1 MLDPYFKRSFPLKHL
16 KKTVYWHSILKK
28 ILCNANTVLFTS
40 EEEKL
45 LARES
50 FPGYRVRETVVPYGS
65 FGPKCDLAAAA
76 DEFISRWPELAGK
89 RLALSLGRIHPKKGT
104 DMLIEAFAATLARD
118 PQWHLVLAGPDQIG
132 WQKELEALAAKLG
145 IANRI
150 TWPGMLR
157 NTLKW
162 GAFAAS
168 EVFVLP
174 SHQENFGIAVAEAQS
189 CGLPV
194 ILSSRINIWR
204 EVESY
209 WAGLVNEDTVEGTT
223 ASLKRWSELSPEEIS
238 AVRERSRKCFDE
250 LFNFNVTS
258 RKVLD
263 TVEELAQSRAGGLR
277 HKSSASP
284 GSNLT

>member
-1 MLDPYFKRSFPLKHL
+1 
-16 KKTVYWHSILKK
+16 
-28 ILCNANTVLFTS
+28 
-40 EEEKL
+40 
-45 LARES
+45 
-50 FPGYRVRETVVPYGS
+50 
-65 FGPKCDLAAAA
+65 
-76 DEFISRWPELAGK
+76 
-89 RLALSLGRIHPKKGT
+89 
-104 DMLIEAFAATLARD
+104 
-118 PQWHLVLAGPDQIG
+118 
-132 WQKELEALAAKLG
+132 
-145 IANRI
+145 
-150 TWPGMLR
+150 
-157 NTLKW
+157 
-162 GAFAAS
+162 
-168 EVFVLP
+168 
-174 SHQENFGIAVAEAQS
+174 
-189 CGLPV
+189 V

-204 EVESY
+204 EVASY